1 MEFTQILNQYH
12 QFIESSLK
20 DRFFKHSHIEH
31 LIHKY
36 AHVFKIRK
44 LGNSNENRSIHLLS
58 WGEGKTKVL
67 LWSQMHGNEPT
78 GTMAIFDLLNFILQN
93 LDKPEIKALQQNC
106 SLHFIP
112 MVNPDGA
119 ERFIRRNANQI
130 DLNRDYL
137 DAITVE
143 ASILK
148 NIRDEINPDFGFNL
162 HDQSTLWSVKNSLEP
177 ATISFLAPAYNEE
190 CSVNKVRER
199 AMLVIADIYSTLSKF
214 IPKNIGLF
222 DETFEPRAFGDNF
235 QKKGTSTLLIEAG
248 GLQNDPEKQNIRKYY
263 FLSILKGLL
272 SISNRTYFIKS
283 VKDYRAISSNAKQL
297 YHIIIERVSV
307 NGVETN
313 MCLNFEEN
321 NLIHPNV
328 WVVHDIGNTTGY
340 NGYTKFL
347 NGPFKILEYVEVDK
361 EANFKLLKDNEI
373 ILVFKNGKLVDST
386 LQIN

>member
-58 WGEGKTKVL
+58 LGEGKTKVL

-272 SISNRTYFIKS
+272 SISNQTYLIKS

>member
-214 IPKNIGLF
+214 IPNNIGLF

-272 SISNRTYFIKS
+272 SISNQTYFIKS

>member
-214 IPKNIGLF
+214 IPNNIGLF

-272 SISNRTYFIKS
+272 SISNQTYLIKS

-321 NLIHPNV
+321 NLINPNV

>member
-177 ATISFLAPAYNEE
+177 ATVSFLAPAYNEE

>member
-272 SISNRTYFIKS
+272 SISNQTYLIKS

>member
-31 LIHKY
+31 LIRKY

-93 LDKPEIKALQQNC
+93 LDKPEIIALQQNC

-137 DAITVE
+137 DAITIE

-148 NIRDEINPDFGFNL
+148 KIRDEINPDFGFNL

-272 SISNRTYFIKS
+272 SISNQTYLNKS
-283 VKDYRAISSNAKQL
+283 VEDYRAISSNAKQL

-321 NLIHPNV
+321 NLNHPNV

>member
-177 ATISFLAPAYNEE
+177 ATVSFLAPAYNEE

-272 SISNRTYFIKS
+272 SISNQTYLIKS

>member
-177 ATISFLAPAYNEE
+177 ATVSFLAPAYNEE

-272 SISNRTYFIKS
+272 SISNQTYLIKS
-283 VKDYRAISSNAKQL
+283 VEDYRAISSNAKQL

-347 NGPFKILEYVEVDK
+347 NGHFKILEYVEVDK